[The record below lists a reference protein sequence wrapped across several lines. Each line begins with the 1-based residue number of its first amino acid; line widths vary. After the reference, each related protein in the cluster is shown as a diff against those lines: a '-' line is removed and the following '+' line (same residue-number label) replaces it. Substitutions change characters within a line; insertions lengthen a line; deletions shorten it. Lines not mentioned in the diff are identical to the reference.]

1 MRCFPKWRQNP
12 RRLDAKPPPPELA
25 AAVNNIKDEHKNQ
38 GDTDN
43 PRKKSDEKKNQELFS
58 RFNSPCCTS

>member
-43 PRKKSDEKKNQELFS
+43 PRKKI
-58 RFNSPCCTS
+58 R